1 MRIAVIWAMCAC
13 IGAAFGHEPF
23 IDVLVNPNPAPCS
36 PCAGDAN
43 GDGVIDAFDIEPF
56 IDCLIAP

>member
-1 MRIAVIWAMCAC
+1 MCAC